1 MKAIQSP
8 DSKSWKFQ
16 LALESGAKGY
26 CPDCQFSHYG
36 KCGELID
43 CIGCGEQKQSFN
55 DNVRLCKPC
64 RDRLVRG
71 ENRCTT

>member
-1 MKAIQSP
+1 MNIDVCEQV
-8 DSKSWKFQ
+8 
-16 LALESGAKGY
+16 KGW
-26 CPDCQFSHYG
+26 CPDCQFSHDG

-64 RDRLVRG
+64 RDRLVG
-71 ENRCTT
+71 AK